1 MPIVSI
7 SLTKDFLKEMD
18 ELQNSEGFS
27 GRSEL
32 IRAGIRALINQKV
45 DRENL
50 VGNMQAI
57 LLITHEEGEEH
68 SVTDIKHEF
77 DKITKSHL
85 HYKLGEKKCVEL
97 LIVDGKASD
106 IKELM
111 RRFQTSGEVENI
123 KLIRT

>member
-18 ELQNSEGFS
+18 ELQSSEGFS

-32 IRAGIRALINQKV
+32 IRAGIRSLMNQKI

-50 VGNMQAI
+50 VGNMQCV

-77 DKITKSHL
+77 DKITKTGL
-85 HYKLGEKKCVEL
+85 HYKLGAKKCVEL
-97 LIVDGKASD
+97 LIVDGKANEV
-106 IKELM
+106 KELM
-111 RRFQTSGEVENI
+111 RRFQVSGEVDNI
-123 KLIRT
+123 KLVKT

>member
-111 RRFQTSGEVENI
+111 RRFQTSGEVENV

>member
-18 ELQNSEGFS
+18 ELQSSEGFS

-32 IRAGIRALINQKV
+32 IRAGIRSLINQKA

-50 VGNMQAI
+50 VGAMQCI

-77 DKITKSHL
+77 DKIQNHI
-85 HYKLGEKKCVEL
+85 Y
-97 LIVDGKASD
+97 I
-106 IKELM
+106 I
-111 RRFQTSGEVENI
+111 N
-123 KLIRT
+123 

>member
-18 ELQNSEGFS
+18 ELQSSEGFS

-32 IRAGIRALINQKV
+32 IRAGIRSLINQKA

-50 VGNMQAI
+50 VGAMQCI

-77 DKITKSHL
+77 DKITKNDNKTFCVIGRPIYQSENYL
-85 HYKLGEKKCVEL
+85 ENLKNIIKK
-97 LIVDGKASD
+97 
-106 IKELM
+106 
-111 RRFQTSGEVENI
+111 
-123 KLIRT
+123 

>member
-7 SLTKDFLKEMD
+7 SLTEDFLKEMD
-18 ELQNSEGFS
+18 ELQKSEGFS

-32 IRAGIRALINQKV
+32 IRAGIRSLINQKA

-50 VGNMQAI
+50 VGAMQCI

-85 HYKLGEKKCVEL
+85 HYKLGERKCLEL
-97 LIVDGKASD
+97 LIVDGKASE
-106 IKELM
+106 IQELM
-111 RRFQTSGEVENI
+111 RRLQVSGEVDNI